1 MAVQSSPSDDSSS
14 FVPSFSRERIR
25 DSLHAGKF
33 VANFV
38 NRRIFDRGGRRGGR
52 EITDR
57 KNGFTIEASNAAC
70 VYENYGQ
77 SSDSSSSTRAS
88 TRKLP
93 TVFRSN
99 IFTLCCGS
107 RARPF
112 SCKPPRISKKRDS
125 ETIGERNIL
134 KEKERK
140 KPIDLANLRILDLSR
155 SFESREQI
163 HSNDMNAVEIAWL

>member
-70 VYENYGQ
+70 V
-77 SSDSSSSTRAS
+77 
-88 TRKLP
+88 RKLRAIVGFELVHSRVHP
-93 TVFRSN
+93 KIANCIPLEYFHP
-99 IFTLCCGS
+99 LLCGS
-107 RARPF
+107 RARLF
-112 SCKPPRISKKRDS
+112 SRKPPRISKNGIIA
-125 ETIGERNIL
+125 T
-134 KEKERK
+134 
-140 KPIDLANLRILDLSR
+140 LRRLENGT
-155 SFESREQI
+155 F
-163 HSNDMNAVEIAWL
+163 